1 MSVNDYDMKYTLE
14 VWKVDGRVKKNG
26 GKRFIESVDYEGR
39 SEDEVRRIG
48 EEKYFRGKGY
58 VLEVYKTYIKRV
70 NLMSGLEYY
79 ERYNTPIYC
88 SPSSESY
95 WSM

>member
-39 SEDEVRRIG
+39 GEDEVRRIG
-48 EEKYFRGKGY
+48 EEKYSRGKGY

>member
-1 MSVNDYDMKYTLE
+1 MSVNDYEKKYTLE
-14 VWKVDGRVKKNG
+14 VWKFDGRVKKNG

-39 SEDEVRRIG
+39 SKVQVRVI
-48 EEKYFRGKGY
+48 EEMKYPIDRGY
-58 VLEVYKTYIKRV
+58 VLEVYKTYVKRV
-70 NLMSGLEYY
+70 NMMSGSEYY
-79 ERYNTPIYC
+79 ERYDTPIYC